1 MKQRRIN
8 HHGNE
13 ITRFQLRV
21 YEATKKI
28 PRGRVT
34 TYKILADYISAKG
47 RLAACARL
55 CPSAG
60 QGAPARELDQES
72 ACSGKHSSC
81 RAVGQALRR
90 NPFAPKVPC
99 HRVIASDLSA
109 GGFKGG
115 LTDALIRRKLNL
127 LGKEGVKFIKGH
139 LVNPALIYR
148 FNPPQAD

>member
-47 RLAACARL
+47 SLA
-55 CPSAG
+55 G
-60 QGAPARELDQES
+60 LDQES

>member
-1 MKQRRIN
+1 MKILRKNR
-8 HHGNE
+8 GGSK
-13 ITRFQLRV
+13 ITRFQLHV

-34 TYKILADYISAKG
+34 TYKILTDYISAKG
-47 RLAACARL
+47 RR
-55 CPSAG
+55 G
-60 QGAPARELDQES
+60 
-72 ACSGKHSSC
+72 SC

-115 LTDALIRRKLNL
+115 STVALIRRKLNL
-127 LGKEGVKFIKGH
+127 LGKEGVKFINGR
-139 LVNPALIYR
+139 LVNPTLIYR
-148 FNPPQAD
+148 FK

>member
-1 MKQRRIN
+1 MKPLKKYPTDALR
-8 HHGNE
+8 H
-13 ITRFQLRV
+13 TRFSP
-21 YEATKKI
+21 I
-28 PRGRVT
+28 
-34 TYKILADYISAKG
+34 ISLPKAG
-47 RLAACARL
+47 WPLVPACA
-55 CPSAG
+55 
-60 QGAPARELDQES
+60 QVPARELDQES

-127 LGKEGVKFIKGH
+127 LGKEGVKFINGR
-139 LVNPALIYR
+139 LANPALIYR

>member
-47 RLAACARL
+47 SLA
-55 CPSAG
+55 G
-60 QGAPARELDQES
+60 LDQGS
-72 ACSGKHSSC
+72 VCGGKHSSC